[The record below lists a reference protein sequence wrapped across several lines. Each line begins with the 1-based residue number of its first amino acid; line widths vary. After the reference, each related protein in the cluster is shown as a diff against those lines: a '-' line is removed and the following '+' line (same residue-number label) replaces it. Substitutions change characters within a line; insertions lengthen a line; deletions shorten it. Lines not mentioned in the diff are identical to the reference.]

1 MQEFINFATVLVVA
15 VCVAGMISML
25 YASGL
30 RLWAAGGLDR
40 EGCAHY
46 AARGVGD
53 LLHWL
58 RVYRAVR
65 SVAHDSNFPLNNS
78 RNSLFERLK

>member
-15 VCVAGMISML
+15 VCVAGMISTL

-40 EGCAHY
+40 EGY
-46 AARGVGD
+46 ARIMPRVGSVICFAGCVF
-53 LLHWL
+53 H
-58 RVYRAVR
+58 RAVR
-65 SVAHDSNFPLNNS
+65 PVAHDSNFPLEQ
-78 RNSLFERLK
+78 FA

>member
-1 MQEFINFATVLVVA
+1 MQEFINFATVPVVA
-15 VCVAGMISML
+15 VCVAGMISTPAPMG
-25 YASGL
+25 SWGPRPR
-30 RLWAAGGLDR
+30 RL
-40 EGCAHY
+40 CAHY

-53 LLHWL
+53 LLRWL